1 MAEIPPAYSAFIV
14 IFPTPQTTLVQ
25 PAVFGMFDMPLM
37 AEIQLAQQGPK
48 QDLLLSL
55 SDK

>member
-1 MAEIPPAYSAFIV
+1 MAKISRAYSAFIV
-14 IFPTPQTTLVQ
+14 VFATAQTTLVQ